1 MGGQIKVTC
10 KNQGYLS
17 TLQGAAFFLSFYLLS
32 YADKEPTNS
41 LVLYSDWFWLNY
53 ICDLVWNKS
62 QDNRHY
68 ASPCNYPSKGGN
80 IYVLLNER

>member
-53 ICDLVWNKS
+53 ICDLV
-62 QDNRHY
+62 
-68 ASPCNYPSKGGN
+68 
-80 IYVLLNER
+80 